1 MGASTINRT
10 DNMLTVAI
18 IEDDDRD
25 RELLSRYIMRAPG
38 LRLVSAYAT
47 GEEAVKRFPHENP
60 KVALVDIKLPGM
72 DGIECI
78 RRLRRIVPAPSIRF
92 IVLTGYKDSTLI
104 FDSLRAGAHG
114 FLLKDKTSSK
124 TLLAAINE
132 VATGG
137 GPMTPEV
144 ACQVIAHFEGKPDP
158 RICLTDKEWALLR
171 DLTEGLR
178 YKEIAG
184 KLSISLNTVRKR
196 IRVIYDKPHV
206 HSRNDAARIAQDQQL
221 ERSGCAKM

>member
-1 MGASTINRT
+1 
-10 DNMLTVAI
+10 MLTVAI
-18 IEDDDRD
+18 VEDDDRD
-25 RELLSRYIMRAPG
+25 RELLSRHIRRAQG

-47 GEEAVKRFPHENP
+47 GEEAVRRLPHEKPN
-60 KVALVDIKLPGM
+60 VALVDIKLPGM

-78 RRLRRIVPAPSIRF
+78 RRLKQSVPNLSIRF
-92 IVLTGYKDSTLI
+92 IVITGHKDTALI

-124 TLLAAINE
+124 TLLSAIKE

-144 ACQVIAHFEGKPDP
+144 ASQVIAYFEGKPNP
-158 RICLTDKEWALLR
+158 RISLTDKEWSLLR
-171 DLTEGLR
+171 DLTEGLS
-178 YKEIAG
+178 YKEIAS

-196 IRVIYDKPHV
+196 IRVIYDKLHV
-206 HSRNDAARIAQDQQL
+206 HSRNDAAKFAQDQQL
-221 ERSGCAKM
+221 ARSGRVKM